1 MCHLVERGAQAIGLN
16 SYEAQRGAEIFAAT
30 QTRPELSADLKRIL
44 RFWDG
49 TELANLFENARESVL
64 SQHPLLSRGRVA
76 KVASSL
82 GDIKFKELFDK
93 ILDQLRDESFLES
106 YVRSLVLHGLSLK
119 LKDSFIRHGYG
130 NDQRVLSHAKLPLQ
144 FETDANDVISVV
156 EVGSLGDGTART
168 FINNIEIAAEEW
180 VGEEFSGCPN
190 ADEDAILH
198 RFFDDASNHER
209 WRDTD
214 PSDEQALKQVADD
227 LGIQSRRPPAALL
240 RILFDSEEIGSERIE
255 LYDLACEVNKIVSE
269 LEKQRERSLTVFE
282 LVSSAVE
289 YARNK
294 PDSFVGRALIAYS
307 EAEQDLVEESLS
319 PESRLADQI
328 MRISGRLCLD
338 GCPACLHQKGDLM
351 SDSLVSTS
359 ISRKVLERFLAF

>member
-1 MCHLVERGAQAIGLN
+1 
-16 SYEAQRGAEIFAAT
+16 
-30 QTRPELSADLKRIL
+30 
-44 RFWDG
+44 
-49 TELANLFENARESVL
+49 VL
-64 SQHPLLSRGRVA
+64 SQHPLLSKARVA

-82 GDIKFKELFDK
+82 GDIKFKKLFDK
-93 ILDQLRDESFLES
+93 ILDQLRDELFVES
-106 YVRSLVLHGLSLK
+106 YLRSLVLQGLSLK

-144 FETDANDVISVV
+144 FEADASDVISVV

-168 FINNIEIAAEEW
+168 FMNNIEIAAGEW
-180 VGEEFSGCPN
+180 ISEEFSGCPN
-190 ADEDAILH
+190 ADEDAVLQK
-198 RFFDDASNHER
+198 FFKDTSQHAK
-209 WRDTD
+209 WRDTN
-214 PSDEQALKQVADD
+214 PSDEEALKKVADG

-240 RILFDSEEIGSERIE
+240 RILFDSEEIGNERIE
-255 LYDLACEVNKIVSE
+255 LYDLACEVNKITSR
-269 LEKQRERSLTVFE
+269 LEEQRERSLTVFE

-289 YARNK
+289 HARNK

-307 EAEQDLVEESLS
+307 ETEQDLVEDSLS
-319 PESRLADQI
+319 PENRLADQI

-359 ISRKVLERFLAF
+359 VSRKVLERFLAF